1 MMTSTLGLWMGG
13 GAWGVRKEWRAES
26 EGDHVVLNWA
36 GLGPGLVGVISNSVQ
51 NPSEK
56 RRGLCGGS
64 WSWLGLGSEGM
75 RN

>member
-1 MMTSTLGLWMGG
+1 MIGG
-13 GAWGVRKEWRAES
+13 GGGGGGGGRSR
-26 EGDHVVLNWA
+26 GA
-36 GLGPGLVGVISNSVQ
+36 GARLGPCFVGVLSNSAQ
-51 NPSEK
+51 NASEK